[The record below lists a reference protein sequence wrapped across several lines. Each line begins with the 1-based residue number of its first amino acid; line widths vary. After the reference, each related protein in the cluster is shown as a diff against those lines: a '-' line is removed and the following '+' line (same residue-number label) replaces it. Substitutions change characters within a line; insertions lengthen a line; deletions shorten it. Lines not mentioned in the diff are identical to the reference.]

1 MAKTSAMTPHPSPD
15 ELEKAR
21 NEAEDFIRSSRDLIL
36 LEAGVRILDFAGSHW
51 RLAIEFG
58 KLIFE
63 VWRPGRSLRWRVEG
77 IAYRD
82 DGRLGLFVCKPG
94 WRGTSALE
102 LREST
107 ETVSLSRAGG
117 RSTLRQELLGFLRQQ
132 YPGWQFERVSNRTD
146 REFSFSA
153 WYTRG
158 LARRG
163 HVAWAFLALSEVE
176 QPPAADAAL
185 AHGLNWLDHLRETE
199 ERCVVGGL
207 TLFLPA
213 AAIPLNAH
221 RAACLDPAAPE
232 VKLIEWP
239 VAPDGFH
246 PVDLRDFG
254 NVATRL
260 TPRLRADP
268 RNTRG
273 FLQRAFGDPFE
284 GVELVPGASGT
295 SLRIHGLEIGQLEGR
310 IAPQFY
316 WGLENRRRKYRTEE
330 QEACARFI
338 RDALA
343 LRSARSPDSRH
354 ELYRLQPE
362 RWLESLV
369 VRDVSQLDPAL
380 RADHVHPQ
388 VPAFSG
394 SDRGVIDILSVL
406 QDGRLAVIELKLHE
420 EISLPLQG
428 LDYWLRVR
436 WLNEC
441 DQFSEFGYFPGL
453 QISKAPPL
461 LYLVSPAFR
470 FHSTTRRIVRYLD
483 PSIEVIQVGINQHW
497 REGIKI
503 LFRRRIH
510 PEDGHD
516 LHEERQRNS

>member
-1 MAKTSAMTPHPSPD
+1 MAQTQAMTPHSTAND
-15 ELEKAR
+15 LEKVR
-21 NEAEDFIRSSRDLIL
+21 NEVESFVRSSHDLIL
-36 LEAGVRILDFAGSHW
+36 LEEGVHTLDFAGNDW
-51 RLAIEFG
+51 RLAVEFG
-58 KLIFE
+58 KLMLE
-63 VWRPGRSLRWRVEG
+63 VWHPGRSFRWRVEG

-82 DGRLGLFVCKPG
+82 DGRLGLFVRKPG
-94 WRGTSALE
+94 GHGTAALE
-102 LREST
+102 LRETTEAVST
-107 ETVSLSRAGG
+107 SRVSA
-117 RSTLRQELLGFLRQQ
+117 RSTLRQELLGFLKQQ

-163 HVAWAFLALSEVE
+163 RVGWAFLALSEEE

-199 ERCVVGGL
+199 DRCVIGGL

-213 AAIPLNAH
+213 KAIPPNAH
-221 RAACLDPAAPE
+221 RAACLNPAAVE
-232 VKLIEWP
+232 IKLFKWP
-239 VAPDGFH
+239 VGSDGFS

-260 TPRLRADP
+260 TPRLVTDP
-268 RNTRG
+268 QNTRD
-273 FLQRAFGDPFE
+273 FLQHTFGELFG
-284 GVELVPGASGT
+284 GVEMVPDASGT
-295 SLRIHGLEIGQLEGR
+295 SLRICGLEVGRLEGR

-316 WGLENRRRKYRTEE
+316 WGLESQRRRYKPKE
-330 QEACARFI
+330 QDACVRFI
-338 RDALA
+338 RETLA
-343 LRSARSPDSRH
+343 LRSARSSDPRH

-362 RWLESLV
+362 RWLESLL
-369 VRDVSQLDPAL
+369 VRDVSQLDPTL

-394 SDRGVIDILSVL
+394 GDRGVIDILSMRH
-406 QDGRLAVIELKLHE
+406 DGRLAVIELKLHE

-436 WLNEC
+436 WLNER
-441 DQFSEFGYFPGL
+441 DQFRDFGYFPGL

-461 LYLVSPAFR
+461 LYLASPAFR
-470 FHSTTRRIVRYLD
+470 FHSTTRRIIRYLD
-483 PSIEVIQVGINQHW
+483 PSIEIIQVGINQQW
-497 REGIKI
+497 REEIKI

-510 PEDGHD
+510 PKGLE
-516 LHEERQRNS
+516 L